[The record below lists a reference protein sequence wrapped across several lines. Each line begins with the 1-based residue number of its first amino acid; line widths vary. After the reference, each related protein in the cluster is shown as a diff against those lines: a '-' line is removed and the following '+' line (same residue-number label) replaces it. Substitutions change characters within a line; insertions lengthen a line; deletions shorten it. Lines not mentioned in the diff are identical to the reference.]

1 MVQQVFTQ
9 QRSFSSFP
17 AEAKIDVFD
26 RLPSPF
32 GLVRS
37 GVAPDHQETKIV
49 TNQFTKVLSIPRLAF
64 FGNVCVGKD
73 IDLIEL
79 RKLYDVVVLAYGSES
94 DISLGIIP
102 AEDLYGVFSA
112 REFYGGIILAHPDS
126 MLIFVPLI
134 LPSSLDKAMWPLM
147 LREYFFGE

>member
-1 MVQQVFTQ
+1 MWK
-9 QRSFSSFP
+9 SFSAFRLRFSSTRRSLCSP
-17 AEAKIDVFD
+17 QRCRLLHVCIVGSGPAGLYTAEKLLKLSAEAKIDVFD

-79 RKLYDVVVLAYGSES
+79 WKLYDVVVLAYGSES

-102 AEDLYGVFSA
+102 GADLYGVSSA
-112 REFYGGIILAHPDS
+112 
-126 MLIFVPLI
+126 
-134 LPSSLDKAMWPLM
+134 
-147 LREYFFGE
+147 